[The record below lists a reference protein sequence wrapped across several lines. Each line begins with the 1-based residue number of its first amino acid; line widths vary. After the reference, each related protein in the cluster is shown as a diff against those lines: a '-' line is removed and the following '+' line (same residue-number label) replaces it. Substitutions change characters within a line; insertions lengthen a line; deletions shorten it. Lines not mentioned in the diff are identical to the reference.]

1 GKAGADQIK
10 QMMADLRAD
19 LPTSLGGVTVKE
31 VRDYLSSE
39 TVMMLDGRREPIELP
54 KSDVLQFITVDG
66 DVISAR
72 PSGTEPK
79 IKFYCSVKE
88 APGTAH
94 PSQEIAQRLERKI
107 DVIMQDLVTV

>member
-1 GKAGADQIK
+1 MTALIKAPGKTIDAVLYLLYEPFGYYKENFIASTKTAKWGADQIK
-10 QMMADLRAD
+10 QMMAVLRAD

-66 DVISAR
+66 DVISA
-72 PSGTEPK
+72 
-79 IKFYCSVKE
+79 
-88 APGTAH
+88 
-94 PSQEIAQRLERKI
+94 
-107 DVIMQDLVTV
+107 